1 MSSLALLLRRLVSA
15 VLFALT
21 PREGAA
27 AHPDNM
33 SLHEWADLPP
43 YHPVAD
49 RAPC

>member
-15 VLFALT
+15 TLATLT
-21 PREGAA
+21 PRDAA
-27 AHPDNM
+27 AVHPDSM
-33 SLHEWADLPP
+33 SLQEWADLPA